1 VRSERYIGSSR
12 FVNRVHREPA
22 RHCGTEP
29 AASAPYTAGVA
40 GVIFL
45 IVLAVGVGALI
56 WWGSS
61 LPRTRPRPDSRYRGR
76 TYLEVDRKVKR
87 TKPRD

>member
-1 VRSERYIGSSR
+1 MSLQVWRLDGNETCR
-12 FVNRVHREPA
+12 FP
-22 RHCGTEP
+22 TIPPP
-29 AASAPYTAGVA
+29 AAEPTASPPYTAVVA

-87 TKPRD
+87 NKPRD

>member
-1 VRSERYIGSSR
+1 
-12 FVNRVHREPA
+12 
-22 RHCGTEP
+22 
-29 AASAPYTAGVA
+29 VA

-87 TKPRD
+87 TKPRDR